1 MIKANILLI
10 YFSKNAE
17 NQANI
22 SKGASIKLL
31 ITCKR
36 SPIKLMAEYSLAT
49 MSSEGNAKT

>member
-17 NQANI
+17 NQDKNP
-22 SKGASIKLL
+22 KGARVKLL
-31 ITCKR
+31 ITYKR
-36 SPIKLMAEYSLAT
+36 NPIKLMAEYASAT

>member
-36 SPIKLMAEYSLAT
+36 SPIKLMAEYSSAT